1 MRGYEILLKI
11 GKQIQKARR
20 QKDISQEKLA
30 DLVHIH
36 RNHMGRIERGET
48 NVPIYTFYKIVKA
61 LKLKSSDFLPF

>member
-11 GKQIQKARR
+11 GKQIQKVRR

-30 DLVHIH
+30 DMVHIH

-48 NVPIYTFYKIVKA
+48 NMPMFTFYKIIKA
-61 LKLKSSDFLPF
+61 LKLKSSDVLHF